1 MSFLFEAT
9 EQSQQRKRV
18 VERVAARNGDS
29 IENGIVVYLGD
40 DTGENKLRERLAGH
54 RAPTAGIVAAPA
66 MMGTTGQID
75 GIAYPETVG
84 DSLGVTLMM

>member
-40 DTGENKLRERLAGH
+40 DTGEFSEVLLFLTCGNH
-54 RAPTAGIVAAPA
+54 IFVSF
-66 MMGTTGQID
+66 
-75 GIAYPETVG
+75 V
-84 DSLGVTLMM
+84 